1 MINNKFI
8 LYLDLD
14 GVLTSEDFIVYTHN
28 CLTKHNTNK
37 NKNSLHCRNFL
48 RQYCFQQEG
57 IDYLNKLYNEIP
69 YHQQEDFSLSL
80 MIGILYLI

>member
-28 CLTKHNTNK
+28 CLTKHKTEYPTPLAFQRISAVRK
-37 NKNSLHCRNFL
+37 EKKWDPKKWHLLRN
-48 RQYCFQQEG
+48 Q
-57 IDYLNKLYNEIP
+57 K
-69 YHQQEDFSLSL
+69 
-80 MIGILYLI
+80 

>member
-48 RQYCFQQEG
+48 RQYCFQQE
-57 IDYLNKLYNEIP
+57 
-69 YHQQEDFSLSL
+69 DFSLAL